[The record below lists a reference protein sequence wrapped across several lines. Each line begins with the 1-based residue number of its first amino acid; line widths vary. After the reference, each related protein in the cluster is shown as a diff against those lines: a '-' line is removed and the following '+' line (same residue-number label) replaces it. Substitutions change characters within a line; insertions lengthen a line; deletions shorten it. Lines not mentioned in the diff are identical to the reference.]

1 MTTHHTKLGPACRC
15 RAPAQRPVPPPL
27 PASPPT
33 TLQPE
38 PPPPP
43 CAATCAA
50 TPTYGHPSGNLRRR
64 PNLHR
69 HPNLRYSNLYITT
82 QMNDMPLDLSQS
94 VLQVQ
99 TPMAEAPLSP
109 PSCTL

>member
-1 MTTHHTKLGPACRC
+1 MARRC
-15 RAPAQRPVPPPL
+15 RAPAQNLRHHPYLRRHPRPYSLRRRPHLRRSLAPPPL
-27 PASPPT
+27 PAPSPYGNLRRH
-33 TLQPE
+33 TLT
-38 PPPPP
+38 
-43 CAATCAA
+43 CTATLTCAA
-50 TPTYGHPSGNLRRR
+50 TPT
-64 PNLHR
+64 
-69 HPNLRYSNLYITT
+69 YITT